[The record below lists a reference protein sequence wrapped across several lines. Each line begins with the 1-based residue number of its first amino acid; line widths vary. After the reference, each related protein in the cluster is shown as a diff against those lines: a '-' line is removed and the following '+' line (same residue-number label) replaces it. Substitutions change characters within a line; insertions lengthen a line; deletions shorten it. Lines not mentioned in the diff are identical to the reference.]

1 MPMSIK
7 VEGSHFLIVG
17 GGRIALKK
25 VKKLL
30 HFNVRITLVSP
41 VVDQAMDPVLQHV
54 MWQTSRY
61 DKECLQEVDYVI
73 AATNDKKLNGQIQID
88 CKNKEIPCL
97 NVSDGRSS
105 DFQIPALVIKDPV
118 HISVSTQGLSP
129 GMAKE
134 LRRSIEQWLDDE
146 WVERTIEMA
155 ELRRLIKEHVETQKE
170 RESILREMTHLPLSD
185 LKLRR
190 QQYENQNR
198 NPRE

>member
-1 MPMSIK
+1 MSIK

>member
-61 DKECLQEVDYVI
+61 DKECLHEVDYVI
-73 AATNDKKLNGQIQID
+73 AATNDKKLNGQIQI
-88 CKNKEIPCL
+88 
-97 NVSDGRSS
+97 
-105 DFQIPALVIKDPV
+105 
-118 HISVSTQGLSP
+118 
-129 GMAKE
+129 E
-134 LRRSIEQWLDDE
+134 L
-146 WVERTIEMA
+146 
-155 ELRRLIKEHVETQKE
+155 
-170 RESILREMTHLPLSD
+170 
-185 LKLRR
+185 
-190 QQYENQNR
+190 
-198 NPRE
+198 